1 MVAGSRWLAKGKQ
14 WWPAGN
20 QVDLVTAGGQWL
32 VALMVGNWW
41 PMGGG
46 WRQWLSQW
54 QRSSSCRFFCGG
66 EGGELQHRGV
76 KRDKDG
82 RGKCKDFLKTVYVF

>member
-41 PMGGG
+41 RLEAVAKPMAAVIIPQIFFWGGG
-46 WRQWLSQW
+46 GG
-54 QRSSSCRFFCGG
+54 SCSI
-66 EGGELQHRGV
+66 EELKGIRMVGINA
-76 KRDKDG
+76 RT
-82 RGKCKDFLKTVYVF
+82 F